1 MLLDYFDGNLSFYG
15 VVSRI
20 MGMANVGSYAYNFFS
35 NFVSNVIT
43 LVLLLNFV
51 SVFIV
56 FLLSYIGLG
65 IPFRYNNR
73 QFKNRKSKHNI

>member
-20 MGMANVGSYAYNFFS
+20 MGMANVGGHAYNFFS

-65 IPFRYNNR
+65 IPFRDYNR
-73 QFKNRKSKHNI
+73 

>member
-20 MGMANVGSYAYNFFS
+20 MGMTNVGDHAYNFFS

-43 LVLLLNFV
+43 LVLLLNLV
-51 SVFIV
+51 SVFIG

-65 IPFRYNNR
+65 IPFRDYNR
-73 QFKNRKSKHNI
+73 